1 MFELTP
7 ISTIPLHLGDAD
19 CPYLWNS
26 SMGVLLAIVA
36 VIVSYVEEFIWIIAA
51 IALIFIVI
59 TFYVVKFKAKASVSS
74 EID

>member
-1 MFELTP
+1 
-7 ISTIPLHLGDAD
+7 
-19 CPYLWNS
+19 
-26 SMGVLLAIVA
+26 MGVLLAIVA